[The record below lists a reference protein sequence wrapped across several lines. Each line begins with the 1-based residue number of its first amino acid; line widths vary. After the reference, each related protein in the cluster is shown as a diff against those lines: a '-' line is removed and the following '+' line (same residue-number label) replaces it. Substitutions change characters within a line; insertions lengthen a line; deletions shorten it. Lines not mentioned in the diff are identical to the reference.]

1 MVWKVGFTINII
13 SPHQEH
19 SLTPPPDHIGVQKH
33 HVCELNYVYHL
44 GVLRIIFKTIDS
56 RVSLFFTLSFLIQGL
71 QSLILRPLFTEFAT
85 QCYLFRYLAQE
96 SLMKFIAAIR
106 I

>member
-1 MVWKVGFTINII
+1 MVWKVGSTISII

-56 RVSLFFTLSFLIQGL
+56 RVSLFFTLGFLVQRL

-85 QCYLFRYLAQE
+85 QCYLSQWGHQDIVQKPE
-96 SLMKFIAAIR
+96 
-106 I
+106 